1 MRRREFI
8 GLLGRS
14 AVAWPLAA
22 RAQQAMPVVG
32 YLHPA
37 WAVPPYL
44 LTILRKTLSEA
55 GYVEGRSL
63 AVEYRFAEGQYDRL
77 PALAAELV
85 RRHVTV
91 IIALNTPAAVAAKAA
106 TATIPIVFSSADDPV
121 KLGLV
126 ASLPRPG
133 GNVTG
138 AYYFNTELG
147 AKQLG
152 LLRELVPRATRF
164 GFLVNPDNVN
174 AQAMTNE
181 VTAAASAI
189 GVQIEVVRASDRP
202 GLESAFATLIR
213 NKADAL
219 LVGADPFFF
228 SQRAEF
234 ATLAKR
240 HALPAIYN
248 ARDYP
253 EVGGMMSYG
262 TSLTEVFRQVAVYA
276 VRILKGDKPADL
288 PVVQS
293 TKFDFVINLV
303 TAKALGLEIPPM
315 LLARADEVIE

>member
-22 RAQQAMPVVG
+22 RAQPMLVVG

-37 WAVPPYL
+37 WAVSPYL
-44 LTILRKTLSEA
+44 LTILRKTLTEA

-126 ASLPRPG
+126 ASLSRPG

-202 GLESAFATLIR
+202 GLESAFAILIR
-213 NKADAL
+213 NRADAL

-248 ARDYP
+248 ARAYP

-276 VRILKGDKPADL
+276 ARILKGDKPADL

>member
-1 MRRREFI
+1 M
-8 GLLGRS
+8 
-14 AVAWPLAA
+14 
-22 RAQQAMPVVG
+22 
-32 YLHPA
+32 
-37 WAVPPYL
+37 
-44 LTILRKTLSEA
+44 TT
-55 GYVEGRSL
+55 
-63 AVEYRFAEGQYDRL
+63 
-77 PALAAELV
+77 
-85 RRHVTV
+85 
-91 IIALNTPAAVAAKAA
+91 AKAA
-106 TATIPIVFSSADDPV
+106 TSTIPIVFSSADDPV
-121 KLGLV
+121 NLGLV

-202 GLESAFATLIR
+202 GLESAFAILIR

-293 TKFDFVINLV
+293 TKFDFVINLS
-303 TAKALGLEIPPM
+303 TARALGLEIPPM

>member
-22 RAQQAMPVVG
+22 RAQPMLVVG

-126 ASLPRPG
+126 ASLSRPG

-219 LVGADPFFF
+219 LVGADPYFF

>member
-1 MRRREFI
+1 MPPRRF
-8 GLLGRS
+8 
-14 AVAWPLAA
+14 
-22 RAQQAMPVVG
+22 
-32 YLHPA
+32 
-37 WAVPPYL
+37 
-44 LTILRKTLSEA
+44 
-55 GYVEGRSL
+55 
-63 AVEYRFAEGQYDRL
+63 
-77 PALAAELV
+77 
-85 RRHVTV
+85 
-91 IIALNTPAAVAAKAA
+91 
-106 TATIPIVFSSADDPV
+106 PIVFSSADDPV

-189 GVQIEVVRASDRP
+189 GIRLKWFGELSSRA
-202 GLESAFATLIR
+202 GLAFAILIR
-213 NKADAL
+213 NRADAL

-228 SQRAEF
+228 SQRAAF

-248 ARDYP
+248 AREYP

-262 TSLTEVFRQVAVYA
+262 TSLTEVFRRVAVYA
-276 VRILKGDKPADL
+276 ARILKGDKPADL

-293 TKFDFVINLV
+293 TKFDFVINLAV
-303 TAKALGLEIPPM
+303 ARALGLDVPPM

>member
-22 RAQQAMPVVG
+22 RAQPMLVVG
-32 YLHPA
+32 CLHPA

-202 GLESAFATLIR
+202 GLESAFAILIR

-293 TKFDFVINLV
+293 TEFDFVINLV
-303 TAKALGLEIPPM
+303 TAKALGVEIPPM
-315 LLARADEVIE
+315 LLSRADEVIE

>member
-1 MRRREFI
+1 MLLALRRSI
-8 GLLGRS
+8 
-14 AVAWPLAA
+14 
-22 RAQQAMPVVG
+22 
-32 YLHPA
+32 
-37 WAVPPYL
+37 
-44 LTILRKTLSEA
+44 SEA
-55 GYVEGRSL
+55 GYVEGRN
-63 AVEYRFAEGQYDRL
+63 VG
-77 PALAAELV
+77 V
-85 RRHVTV
+85 RSSIGAKGNITACRRWQRKLFRRQVAV
-91 IIALNTPAAVAAKAA
+91 IIATGGTAPALAAKAA
-106 TATIPIVFSSADDPV
+106 TATIPIVFSSAEDPV

-202 GLESAFATLIR
+202 GLEECPFAILIR
-213 NKADAL
+213 NRADAL

-248 ARDYP
+248 AREYP

-276 VRILKGDKPADL
+276 ARILKGEKPANL
-288 PVVQS
+288 PVMRP
-293 TKFDFVINLV
+293 TRFELVINLG
-303 TAKALGLEIPPM
+303 TAKALRIDLPEK
-315 LLARADEVIE
+315 LLALADEVIE

>member
-22 RAQQAMPVVG
+22 RAQPMLVVG

-44 LTILRKTLSEA
+44 LTILRKTLSDA

-126 ASLPRPG
+126 ASLSRPG

-219 LVGADPFFF
+219 LVGADPYFF

>member
-22 RAQQAMPVVG
+22 RAQPMLVVG

-202 GLESAFATLIR
+202 GLESAFAILIR
-213 NKADAL
+213 NRADAL

-248 ARDYP
+248 AREYP

-276 VRILKGDKPADL
+276 ARILKGDKPADL

-293 TKFDFVINLV
+293 TKFDFVINLAV
-303 TAKALGLEIPPM
+303 ARALGLDVPPM

>member
-22 RAQQAMPVVG
+22 RAQPMLVVG

-126 ASLPRPG
+126 ASLSRPG
-133 GNVTG
+133 ENVTG

-174 AQAMTNE
+174 AQAMTND

-228 SQRAEF
+228 SRRAEF

-262 TSLTEVFRQVAVYA
+262 TSLTEVYRQVAVYA
-276 VRILKGDKPADL
+276 VHILKGDKPADL

>member
-22 RAQQAMPVVG
+22 RAQPMLVVG

-44 LTILRKTLSEA
+44 STILRKTLSEA

-202 GLESAFATLIR
+202 GLESAFAILIR

-293 TKFDFVINLV
+293 TEFDFVINLV
-303 TAKALGLEIPPM
+303 TAKALGVEIPPM
-315 LLARADEVIE
+315 LLSRADEVIE